1 MENLKDN
8 VENFNIAY
16 YIELSLK
23 RVLNKVSTTDNVTKY
38 LLFSHLTNYMG
49 MSVPTSTILFFGGM
63 YTAKRYEAE
72 GDYTATKAEGDYT
85 ATKAEGD
92 YTATKAEGDYLTSS
106 KINPQ
111 EVVPQ
116 AVPQESS
123 IFNYLF
129 T

>member
-85 ATKAEGD
+85 A
-92 YTATKAEGDYLTSS
+92 SS

>member
-92 YTATKAEGDYLTSS
+92 YLTSS

>member
-8 VENFNIAY
+8 VENFNITY

-72 GDYTATKAEGDYT
+72 GDYTATKAEGDY
-85 ATKAEGD
+85 
-92 YTATKAEGDYLTSS
+92 LTSS

>member
-1 MENLKDN
+1 MENLNNN

-23 RVLNKVSTTDNVTKY
+23 RVLNKISTTDNVTKY

-63 YTAKRYEAE
+63 YA
-72 GDYTATKAEGDYT
+72 ATKAEGDYT
-85 ATKAEGD
+85 ETKAEGD
-92 YTATKAEGDYLTSS
+92 YTETKTEGDYAATESEYLTSR
-106 KINPQ
+106 KIK
-111 EVVPQ
+111 
-116 AVPQESS
+116 PQESS